1 VFYLCQLWSDELA
14 TTSYEEALD
23 KAALMKRVH
32 YKRMAEYVM
41 RRAVNGMLLAPQTVD
56 TGYAFLDVLASV
68 RAEVNWWRNRAFWD
82 FPGPAHS
89 VTEFEA
95 VDNIRVATGGRRDKR
110 AWQLEDG
117 RIVLSERSPDTEVQV
132 SEMLENALSAEESK
146 PVKRQSDVHR
156 QTLRELLAQRGETL
170 YFYED
175 EEPGKPSSIVVE
187 IGRHRYKEL
196 DFIDQPC

>member
-1 VFYLCQLWSDELA
+1 MA
-14 TTSYEEALD
+14 TSYEEALD

-41 RRAVNGMLLAPQTVD
+41 RRAVNGMLLAPTEVD
-56 TGYAFLDVLASV
+56 PAYAFLDVMAGV
-68 RAEVNWWRNRAFWD
+68 RAEINWWRNRAFWD
-82 FPGPAHS
+82 FPGTAHS
-89 VTEFEA
+89 ITEFEA

-117 RIVLSERSPDTEVQV
+117 RIVLSERSPDNDVQV
-132 SEMLENALSAEESK
+132 SEMLENALSVEESK
-146 PVKRQSDVHR
+146 PLKRQNAAHR

-175 EEPGKPSSIVVE
+175 AEPGKPSSIVVQ
-187 IGRHRYKEL
+187 
-196 DFIDQPC
+196 IDRAA